1 MVSARGADRLDSLVA
16 DITARGGDAVAV
28 VADVTNL
35 DQVQAV
41 ADTALVSYGRIDTS
55 VNCAGVALF
64 APFEPT
70 TAEQSWGSSTST
82 LWAKCTGRKSLCRIS
97 VNAAAASSAC
107 LAGQPDQRH
116 ARNHEHPTFDNA
128 CRGVRAAFP
137 VLRPLMLPER
147 DCSAAGR
154 DLSVSKPRCDG
165 TVPLLLHRGGP
176 AALPVQQ
183 LGELGHSDRR

>member
-82 LWAKCTGRKSLCRIS
+82 
-97 VNAAAASSAC
+97 
-107 LAGQPDQRH
+107 
-116 ARNHEHPTFDNA
+116 
-128 CRGVRAAFP
+128 
-137 VLRPLMLPER
+137 
-147 DCSAAGR
+147 
-154 DLSVSKPRCDG
+154 
-165 TVPLLLHRGGP
+165 
-176 AALPVQQ
+176 
-183 LGELGHSDRR
+183 